1 MGADIVVVGSLN
13 ADLCVQVAQFPVP
26 GETITGEGFTVL
38 PGGKGANQAC
48 AAGRLGG
55 RVAMIGQVGAD
66 GQGEMLRASL
76 RAAGVDVSLVTTD
89 PRAATGVAVITV
101 DRSGENEIVL
111 APGANGTFTAER
123 LADAEPAIRAARVL
137 LLQLEIPLA
146 TVVRAAQIARGAGV
160 TVILDPAPA
169 VPLPDALLALVD
181 YLTPN
186 EGELAIAAGEAPGE
200 AGAAAIDARA
210 ARLLARGCRQVVVK
224 MGARG
229 ARLVTADGARA
240 WPSFPVEAVD
250 TTAAG
255 DAFNGA
261 LAVAFAE
268 GQPLDRAMRFATAA
282 GALSV
287 TRLGAQPSMPT
298 RAEVDELTG
307 RH

>member
-1 MGADIVVVGSLN
+1 M
-13 ADLCVQVAQFPVP
+13 
-26 GETITGEGFTVL
+26 
-38 PGGKGANQAC
+38 
-48 AAGRLGG
+48 
-55 RVAMIGQVGAD
+55 
-66 GQGEMLRASL
+66 
-76 RAAGVDVSLVTTD
+76 
-89 PRAATGVAVITV
+89 
-101 DRSGENEIVL
+101 L
-111 APGANGTFTAER
+111 APGANGTYTAER
-123 LADAEPAIRAARVL
+123 LADAEPAIRGARVL

-146 TVVRAAQIARGAGV
+146 TVVRAAEIAREAGV

-169 VPLPDALLALVD
+169 VRLPGGLLALVD

-210 ARLLARGCRQVVVK
+210 ARLLASGCRRVVVK

-261 LAVAFAE
+261 LAVALAE

-287 TRLGAQPSMPT
+287 TRAGAQPSMPA
-298 RAEVDELTG
+298 RAEVDALCP
-307 RH
+307 